1 VGFIVNSSAL
11 IAAERR
17 RITYQ
22 QVLPSA
28 SEPVAI
34 AAITASEL
42 LHGLQR
48 SPPAHRQAR
57 EPILE
62 QLLSAWPII
71 AFDLDTARI
80 HASLAAQLS
89 AAGTPVGAHD
99 LIIAATAVQLNYHVL
114 TRDQRSFPRVPGL
127 RVRLLS

>member
-1 VGFIVNSSAL
+1 MGFIVNSSAL

-62 QLLSAWPII
+62 QLLSAWPISHSTWI
-71 AFDLDTARI
+71 PLVF
-80 HASLAAQLS
+80 
-89 AAGTPVGAHD
+89 
-99 LIIAATAVQLNYHVL
+99 
-114 TRDQRSFPRVPGL
+114 TRLWQRNSPPPEPPW
-127 RVRLLS
+127 VRMT